1 MQKNTKP
8 AKQLTPLEVNY
19 TRRLNV
25 RIQKNLMVLRKLQEI
40 PIVYFQLQMFILF
53 ILIICLV
60 SGQIVIIVK
69 KTPLY
74 FVCSGFWVSFLL
86 VLLMIN
92 VYYLGNFY

>member
-8 AKQLTPLEVNY
+8 TKHVTPLEVNY

-40 PIVYFQLQMFILF
+40 PLVYFQMQMFILF

-69 KTPLY
+69 KTPLFY
-74 FVCSGFWVSFLL
+74 VCSGFWVSFLL
-86 VLLMIN
+86 VLSMIN
-92 VYYLGNFY
+92 VYFLGNFN